1 MHPIPDPL
9 SIVSNF
15 LVFRSFGCPCFRRNR
30 RNDPD
35 VGAPLVLFIL
45 VVSTIPVD
53 VSLDPQVTAKLRLD
67 PPSKTRRQVLWY
79 LHSDSGVSRRSKA
92 ISY

>member
-1 MHPIPDPL
+1 MHDVMHPIPDPL
-9 SIVSNF
+9 SIVSCEQF

-45 VVSTIPVD
+45 VVSSIPVD

-67 PPSKTRRQVLWY
+67 PPSM
-79 LHSDSGVSRRSKA
+79 SRRNKS